1 MAPKYM
7 VLHLPKKAV
16 SPQKNFF
23 LKKKKKKSPVVEFM
37 VPKHCYSW

>member
-1 MAPKYM
+1 M
-7 VLHLPKKAV
+7 VLHLRKKAV

-23 LKKKKKKSPVVEFM
+23 FKKKKKKSPVVEFM

>member
-1 MAPKYM
+1 M
-7 VLHLPKKAV
+7 VLHLRKKAV
-16 SPQKNFF
+16 SPQKKF